1 MKKIERQFCQ
11 WHETMETRAECSMKP
26 TTEKWTH
33 TKTPWKVADQKEY
46 IYAYNRTSVA
56 KTLTID
62 CPFMEA
68 AANAAYIVRAVNAHE
83 ELVAAIKAVQEG
95 FRDGSIKWAKPRQS
109 DSDPYHKANTLMCEA
124 IAKAEGRI

>member
-1 MKKIERQFCQ
+1 MEKIERQFCQ
-11 WHETMETRAECSMKP
+11 WHETMETRAECSMKS

-46 IYAYNRTSVA
+46 IYANNRTSVA

-68 AANAAYIVRAVNAHE
+68 AANSAFIVRAVNSHE
-83 ELVAAIKAVQEG
+83 ELLDTLKGITKAFKKLSEKYEP
-95 FRDGSIKWAKPRQS
+95 DHTDAEWLA
-109 DSDPYHKANTLMCEA
+109 HATEA